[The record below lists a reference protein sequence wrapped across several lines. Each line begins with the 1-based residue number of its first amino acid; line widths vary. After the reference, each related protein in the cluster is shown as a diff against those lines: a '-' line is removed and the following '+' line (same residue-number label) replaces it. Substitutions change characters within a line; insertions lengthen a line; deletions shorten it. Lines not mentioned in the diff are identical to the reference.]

1 MCCLV
6 DVFFFKQ
13 KTAYEMRISD
23 WISDVCSSD
32 LGARESLFLDQ
43 SGEAPVASPVLPA
56 PTPEIGSGGALSPP
70 ALKAGIGFAPRT
82 EDGRV
87 TGLLVQPQGDGSV
100 FRAAGLRPGDVVR
113 SEIGR
118 AHV

>member
-1 MCCLV
+1 MIRQPSRSTRT
-6 DVFFFKQ
+6 D
-13 KTAYEMRISD
+13 T
-23 WISDVCSSD
+23 
-32 LGARESLFLDQ
+32 LFPNTTLCR
-43 SGEAPVASPVLPA
+43 SPVLPA

-70 ALKAGIGFAPRT
+70 ALKACIGFAPRT

-113 SEIGR
+113 SDR
-118 AHV
+118 KSTRLNSSH